1 MNILLTIVMCSSVAN
16 TCLEPF
22 TFEEIYYDSYSCM
35 VDGYKKSME
44 KTIEI
49 GSESINQ
56 HGIYL
61 KFDCSQM
68 ITPLE
73 KPKINA

>member
-49 GSESINQ
+49 SEISSKNIKN
-56 HGIYL
+56 G
-61 KFDCSQM
+61 
-68 ITPLE
+68 
-73 KPKINA
+73 KPYHSSMNIFME